1 METNRMMMTEV
12 RVKDEASAVVLPH
25 GELKALL
32 KEEQVEAVYKY
43 GAFDRDVQGQVKAVH
58 DLTKGPYK
66 GYDSS
71 RPRASSVI
79 SSQNPDRDRD
89 VIRSGGMILS
99 DAYMKGPQVLPMHS
113 REFPVGM
120 ARRFKQSAKS
130 IWAEWEWLVDQEY
143 TQATTFQQAWD
154 AYVLNSTSVGFMP
167 TEIETIPDS
176 YGFDF
181 KEWELLEFSPVII
194 PANADAMRT
203 DGLKGLLKAFGD
215 AIMDGPSPIAKRLWE
230 EALAKASPKQVATG
244 IIGGASFRIDVDTSE
259 AMRKLSEVEEKMVT
273 VTRSGEPGGGFAQ
286 VRVPVSLKGSDDPD
300 LALAK
305 EQYELEIDGV
315 EVSDLSVDRILGA
328 FVAGAILREEA
339 QKAIEDKVKAAEV
352 KASQYKR
359 EAENLAAR
367 LIKAEVR

>member
-12 RVKDEASAVVLPH
+12 RVKDEASVVVLPH
-25 GELKALL
+25 DELKALL
-32 KEEQVEAVYKY
+32 KEGQVEAVYKY
-43 GAFDRDVQGQVKAVH
+43 GAFDREVQGQVKAVH

-79 SSQNPDRDRD
+79 SSQNVDRDGD
-89 VIRSGGMILS
+89 IIRSGGMILS

-120 ARRFKQSAKS
+120 ARRFKQLSTS

-194 PANADAMRT
+194 PSNADAMRT

-230 EALAKASPKQVATG
+230 EALAKASPKQVVNGFHQVPPVTYPDVKTTVG
-244 IIGGASFRIDVDTSE
+244 EGSVLVASNGD
-259 AMRKLSEVEEKMVT
+259 
-273 VTRSGEPGGGFAQ
+273 
-286 VRVPVSLKGSDDPD
+286 DDPD

-305 EQYELEIDGV
+305 EQSELEDAGDDDQKEIK
-315 EVSDLSVDRILGA
+315 EADLSTIDRILGA